1 MKHTLIDLIK
11 SEVHH
16 HAFAEDGQAWP
27 ADARAC
33 AEILRDVGELPAWV
47 ETVCLH
53 LGILVCVV
61 DHRCRVGSISTR

>member
-33 AEILRDVGELPAWV
+33 AEILRDVGQLPAWV
-47 ETVCLH
+47 ETVRLCLEM
-53 LGILVCVV
+53 V
-61 DHRCRVGSISTR
+61 